1 MPTVN
6 TNSAAQFAL
15 NKLNATE
22 REMTTSMERLSS
34 GKRINHAGDDAAGA
48 AIADRMTAQIRG
60 LEQSVRNAAD
70 VISMAQVTEGALDES
85 SSIIQRIR
93 ELAIQ
98 SASDTYNGE
107 ERAYIDAEVDQ
118 LLAELDRVTRDTT
131 FNEIAVLDGSF
142 ADRRFQIGTHER
154 EFAQLSVSSMRIDS
168 LGAYKAT
175 SQGTETTDDTG
186 GPVDNDNLA
195 LNAYAVAD
203 TSETNLVQAE
213 SFTVHGILGSS
224 SVTAAA
230 GSNVRDIATS
240 VNAVFDSTGVSAI
253 ASTQLKLQAKTL
265 DDAYN
270 GQTSLSFSIQ
280 GKNTTAV
287 TIAAN
292 VTLNNN
298 EGSSVLSELRDSIN
312 NYTTTT
318 GVTAT
323 LSTDKSSM
331 ILVQNEGY
339 DIKLGDV
346 NFGGDT
352 TTTGTRRTL
361 LVTSLDNNE
370 VVAGDPVSLGDT
382 NVTTTDDDGLFS
394 GTITTTDTVIGAT
407 PTETSLTVTGA
418 TTLTSVASTFNGGGN
433 PMGTAA
439 LNTIALADASNFA
452 TAGTI
457 KIGSEFFTYTGKSGN
472 NLTGVLRARES
483 STAFNHAH
491 SAAVTQVIGSK
502 DTMAGSGVIK
512 ADTTN
517 LAASGAVKIGNEFF
531 TYTGKTGTTLTG
543 VTRAA
548 SSTTAAIHEPT
559 AAITQALTISETTLN
574 VGDTTGFPTAGT
586 LQIGNE
592 FVTYTGVTATSFTG
606 VTRGVTVDTITST
619 ASNHA
624 NGDSIKD
631 MSSRFTLTGPLSLA
645 NDDNKVCDEQTI
657 ASGFTGSESLVM
669 VDATATLNSFITIT
683 STAASSANFVIT
695 GTDVYGN
702 EQTETIPGHT
712 GSTYPKTLTSTKIY
726 GTVASVKPSTTDS
739 DAKIRVGVKSTIAN
753 ESILVTITSSASDE
767 SAKTFTVVGTG
778 MDGTS
783 LTEII
788 TGPEA
793 NKTVTG
799 RRIFKTIHTITPSDT
814 TTGAIKIGV
823 KGADSVIIT
832 GQLEMSSSNSFTV
845 VGEDGKGLFEASPG
859 AASLDKLSGVSLLTR
874 QSSVDALR
882 VLDRSLDRI
891 HKERAKLGA
900 LMSRME
906 KAIDNLSNVALN
918 TNASRGRIED
928 ADFAKESARMTKA
941 QILQQ
946 SAMAMIAQAGKAQQ
960 NVLQLLQN

>member
-6 TNSAAQFAL
+6 SNTAAQFAL
-15 NKLNATE
+15 NKLNGTE
-22 REMTTSMERLSS
+22 RDMQTAMERLSS

-48 AIADRMTAQIRG
+48 AIADRMTAQIKG

-98 SASDTYNGE
+98 SASDSYNGE

-142 ADRRFQIGTHER
+142 ADKRFQIGTHER
-154 EFAQLSVSSMRIDS
+154 EFAQLSISSMRLDS
-168 LGAYKAT
+168 LGAYKAS
-175 SQGTETTDDTG
+175 SQGTETTDVANSA
-186 GPVDNDNLA
+186 VDNDNLA

-203 TSETNLVQAE
+203 TSEANLVQAE
-213 SFTVHGILGSS
+213 SFTIHGILGSS

-265 DDAYN
+265 DDTYN

-323 LSTDKSSM
+323 LSTDRSSI

-346 NFGGDT
+346 NFAGDT
-352 TTTGTRRTL
+352 TTTGARRTL
-361 LVTSLDNNE
+361 LVTSLDNDE
-370 VVAGDPVSLGDT
+370 IVAGDAVSLGDT
-382 NVTTTDDDGLFS
+382 NVTTTSTTSVVAAAQASAGVAMTLNSSGIAGAVEHNGSLVTTVDIASAGNFTLDGVYKDSTSLSSKITIKNRDAVDNSSFKYTITGTDQYGNTLTEIIDGTSGS
-394 GTITTTDTVIGAT
+394 GTITTGTKVFKTVSAISVDGNSGSVEIGTT
-407 PTETSLTVTGA
+407 PVVVNQAALITVT
-418 TTLTSVASTFNGGGN
+418 
-433 PMGTAA
+433 
-439 LNTIALADASNFA
+439 
-452 TAGTI
+452 
-457 KIGSEFFTYTGKSGN
+457 
-472 NLTGVLRARES
+472 
-483 STAFNHAH
+483 
-491 SAAVTQVIGSK
+491 
-502 DTMAGSGVIK
+502 
-512 ADTTN
+512 
-517 LAASGAVKIGNEFF
+517 
-531 TYTGKTGTTLTG
+531 
-543 VTRAA
+543 
-548 SSTTAAIHEPT
+548 
-559 AAITQALTISETTLN
+559 
-574 VGDTTGFPTAGT
+574 
-586 LQIGNE
+586 
-592 FVTYTGVTATSFTG
+592 
-606 VTRGVTVDTITST
+606 
-619 ASNHA
+619 
-624 NGDSIKD
+624 
-631 MSSRFTLTGPLSLA
+631 
-645 NDDNKVCDEQTI
+645 
-657 ASGFTGSESLVM
+657 
-669 VDATATLNSFITIT
+669 
-683 STAASSANFVIT
+683 
-695 GTDVYGN
+695 
-702 EQTETIPGHT
+702 
-712 GSTYPKTLTSTKIY
+712 
-726 GTVASVKPSTTDS
+726 
-739 DAKIRVGVKSTIAN
+739 
-753 ESILVTITSSASDE
+753 SASDDE
-767 SAKTFTVVGTG
+767 SGKKFTIVGTD
-778 MDGTS
+778 MDGNAQQ
-783 LTEII
+783 EII

-793 NKTVTG
+793 SKTVTG
-799 RRIFKTIHTITPSDT
+799 RLIFKEIHSVTSDIQ
-814 TTGAIKIGV
+814 TTGNVSVGV
-823 KGADSVIIT
+823 KAADSVIVT

-845 VGEDGKGLFEASPG
+845 IGEDGKGLFEASPG

-918 TNASRGRIED
+918 TDASRGRIED
-928 ADFAKESARMTKA
+928 ANFAKESARLTKA

>member
-6 TNSAAQFAL
+6 TNTAAQFAL

-22 REMTTSMERLSS
+22 RDMTTAMERLSS

-98 SASDTYNGE
+98 SASDSYNGE

-142 ADRRFQIGTHER
+142 ADKRFQIGTHER
-154 EFAQLSVSSMRIDS
+154 EFAQLSISSMRLDS
-168 LGAYKAT
+168 LGAYKAS
-175 SQGTETTDDTG
+175 SQGTETTDIDNTA
-186 GPVDNDNLA
+186 VDNDNLA

-203 TSETNLVQAE
+203 TSEANLVQAE
-213 SFTVHGILGSS
+213 SFTIHGILGSS

-280 GKNTTAV
+280 GKNTTAI

-298 EGSSVLSELRDSIN
+298 EGSSDLSELRDSIN
-312 NYTTTT
+312 NYTITT

-323 LSTDKSSM
+323 LSTDKSSIIM
-331 ILVQNEGY
+331 VQNEGY
-339 DIKLGDV
+339 DIKLGEV
-346 NFGGDT
+346 NFAGDT
-352 TTTGTRRTL
+352 STTGSRRTL

-370 VVAGDPVSLGDT
+370 VVAGDAVSLGDT
-382 NVTTTDDDGLFS
+382 NVTVTDPDGISTTGGNGSSDALTINGALISTAADDDGLVDSF
-394 GTITTTDTVIGAT
+394 
-407 PTETSLTVTGA
+407 
-418 TTLTSVASTFNGGGN
+418 
-433 PMGTAA
+433 
-439 LNTIALADASNFA
+439 DASANGT
-452 TAGTI
+452 TA
-457 KIGSEFFTYTGKSGN
+457 
-472 NLTGVLRARES
+472 LTQDGVL
-483 STAFNHAH
+483 
-491 SAAVTQVIGSK
+491 
-502 DTMAGSGVIK
+502 
-512 ADTTN
+512 
-517 LAASGAVKIGNEFF
+517 
-531 TYTGKTGTTLTG
+531 
-543 VTRAA
+543 A
-548 SSTTAAIHEPT
+548 SSTTLNSRIS
-559 AAITQALTISETTLN
+559 ITHAS
-574 VGDTTGFPTAGT
+574 DTDS
-586 LQIGNE
+586 
-592 FVTYTGVTATSFTG
+592 TYTIVGLDAFG
-606 VTRGVTVDTITST
+606 NTITEDIAVTDTNETFS
-619 ASNHA
+619 
-624 NGDSIKD
+624 
-631 MSSRFTLTGPLSLA
+631 TLTYASVTSITPSGNGPS
-645 NDDNKVCDEQTI
+645 DV
-657 ASGFTGSESLVM
+657 SVGV
-669 VDATATLNSFITIT
+669 
-683 STAASSANFVIT
+683 AA
-695 GTDVYGN
+695 
-702 EQTETIPGHT
+702 
-712 GSTYPKTLTSTKIY
+712 
-726 GTVASVKPSTTDS
+726 TVAHKNV
-739 DAKIRVGVKSTIAN
+739 
-753 ESILVTITSSASDE
+753 LVTITSDSADE
-767 SAKTFTVVGTG
+767 SDKTFTVVGIA

-783 LTEII
+783 LTEVI

-793 NKTVTG
+793 SETVTG
-799 RRIFKTIHTITPSDT
+799 RQIFRDIYSITPSAAL
-814 TTGAIKIGV
+814 TGDVTAGT
-823 KGADSVIIT
+823 KGADSVIVT

-845 VGEDGKGLFEASPG
+845 IGEDGKGLFEASPG
-859 AASLDKLSGVSLLTR
+859 AASLDKLSGVSLLSR

-928 ADFAKESARMTKA
+928 ADFAKESARLTKS

>member
-1 MPTVN
+1 MPSVN
-6 TNSAAQFAL
+6 SNTAAQFAL
-15 NKLNATE
+15 NKMNATE
-22 REMTTSMERLSS
+22 RDMTTAMERLSS

-48 AIADRMTAQIRG
+48 AIADRMTAQIKG

-85 SSIIQRIR
+85 SAIIQRIR

-98 SASDTYNGE
+98 SASDVMNGE
-107 ERAYIDAEVDQ
+107 ERAYIDAEVKQ

-154 EFAQLSVSSMRIDS
+154 EFAQLSISSMRLDS
-168 LGAYKAT
+168 LGAYKAK
-175 SQGTETTDDTG
+175 SQKTDTDG
-186 GPVDNDNLA
+186 NNDNLA
-195 LNAYAVAD
+195 LNAYAVD
-203 TSETNLVQAE
+203 STTETNLIQSE
-213 SFTVHGILGSS
+213 SFTIHGILGSS
-224 SVTAAA
+224 GITAAA
-230 GSNVRDIATS
+230 GSTVRDIATS

-253 ASTQLKLQAKTL
+253 ASTQLRLEAKSL
-265 DDAYN
+265 DDTYN

-280 GKNTTAV
+280 GKNSVAT

-292 VTLNNN
+292 IILNDNK
-298 EGSSVLSELRDSIN
+298 GSSVLSELRDSIN

-318 GVTAT
+318 GITAT
-323 LSTDKSSM
+323 LSTDKSSIIM
-331 ILVQNEGY
+331 VQNEGY

-346 NFGGDT
+346 NFDGDT
-352 TTTGTRRTL
+352 DITGARRTL
-361 LVTSLDNNE
+361 LVTSLDNDE
-370 VVAGDPVSLGDT
+370 VAAGNAVSLGDT
-382 NVTTTDDDGLFS
+382 HVTTTDDDGLFS
-394 GTITTTDTVIGAT
+394 GTITTTNTVIGAT

-418 TTLTSVASTFNGGGN
+418 TTLTSVASTFDGSGSS
-433 PMGTAA
+433 MGTAA
-439 LNTIALADASNFA
+439 LTSITLANASDFA

-457 KIGSEFFTYTGKSGN
+457 KIGSEFFTYTGKSSN
-472 NLTGVLRARES
+472 TLTGVLRTREG
-483 STAFNHAH
+483 STAADHADG
-491 SAAVTQVIGSK
+491 AAVTQVIGST

-512 ADTTN
+512 ADTTGF
-517 LAASGAVKIGNEFF
+517 ASSGSIKIGNEFF
-531 TYTGKTGTTLTG
+531 TYTGTTATTFTG

-548 SSTTAAIHEPT
+548 SSTTATIHEPT
-559 AAITQALTISETTLN
+559 AGITQALTTSDTTLN
-574 VGDTTGFPTAGT
+574 VSDTTGFPTAGT

-592 FVTYTGVTATSFTG
+592 FITYTGVTATSFTG

-619 ASNHA
+619 ASNHG

-631 MSSRFTLTGPLSLA
+631 MSSRFTLNGPASLA
-645 NDDNKVCDEQTI
+645 TDDNKVCSEQAI
-657 ASGFTGSESLVM
+657 SAGFTGTQSLAM

-683 STAASSANFVIT
+683 STAASSADFVIT

-702 EQTETIPGHT
+702 AQSETIAGHT

-726 GTVASVKPSTTDS
+726 GTVTSIVPSTTDS
-739 DAKIRVGVKSTIAN
+739 DANIRVGVKNTIAN
-753 ESILVTITSSASDE
+753 ESVLVTITSSASDE
-767 SAKTFTVVGTG
+767 STKTFTVVGTG

-783 LTEII
+783 LTEVI

-793 NKTVTG
+793 NETVTG
-799 RRIFKTIHTITPSDT
+799 RRIFKTIHTITPSDVT
-814 TTGAIKIGV
+814 AGAIKIGV
-823 KGADSVIIT
+823 KGADSVIVT

-845 VGEDGKGLFEASPG
+845 VGEDGKGLFETSPG
-859 AASLDKLSGVSLLTR
+859 ASTLDKLSGVNLRTR

-928 ADFAKESARMTKA
+928 ADFAKESARLTKA

-946 SAMAMIAQAGKAQQ
+946 SAMAMIAQAGKSQQ
-960 NVLQLLQN
+960 NILQLLQN

>member
-1 MPTVN
+1 MN
-6 TNSAAQFAL
+6 LLQL
-15 NKLNATE
+15 YKEL
-22 REMTTSMERLSS
+22 
-34 GKRINHAGDDAAGA
+34 
-48 AIADRMTAQIRG
+48 
-60 LEQSVRNAAD
+60 
-70 VISMAQVTEGALDES
+70 
-85 SSIIQRIR
+85 R

-154 EFAQLSVSSMRIDS
+154 EFAQLSISSMRLDS

-175 SQGTETTDDTG
+175 SQGTETTDVANS
-186 GPVDNDNLA
+186 PVDNDNLA

-213 SFTVHGILGSS
+213 SFTIHGILGSS

-352 TTTGTRRTL
+352 TTTGSRRTL
-361 LVTSLDNNE
+361 LVSSLDNNE
-370 VVAGDPVSLGDT
+370 VVAGDAVSLGDT

-418 TTLTSVASTFNGGGN
+418 TTLTSVTSTFNGSGN

-457 KIGSEFFTYTGKSGN
+457 KIGSEFFTYTGKSSN

-483 STAFNHAH
+483 STAFNHANG
-491 SAAVTQVIGSK
+491 ATVTQVIGS
-502 DTMAGSGVIK
+502 
-512 ADTTN
+512 
-517 LAASGAVKIGNEFF
+517 
-531 TYTGKTGTTLTG
+531 TG
-543 VTRAA
+543 
-548 SSTTAAIHEPT
+548 
-559 AAITQALTISETTLN
+559 
-574 VGDTTGFPTAGT
+574 
-586 LQIGNE
+586 
-592 FVTYTGVTATSFTG
+592 Y
-606 VTRGVTVDTITST
+606 
-619 ASNHA
+619 
-624 NGDSIKD
+624 NGWCWCYK
-631 MSSRFTLTGPLSLA
+631 SRH
-645 NDDNKVCDEQTI
+645 
-657 ASGFTGSESLVM
+657 
-669 VDATATLNSFITIT
+669 
-683 STAASSANFVIT
+683 
-695 GTDVYGN
+695 Y
-702 EQTETIPGHT
+702 
-712 GSTYPKTLTSTKIY
+712 
-726 GTVASVKPSTTDS
+726 
-739 DAKIRVGVKSTIAN
+739 
-753 ESILVTITSSASDE
+753 
-767 SAKTFTVVGTG
+767 
-778 MDGTS
+778 
-783 LTEII
+783 
-788 TGPEA
+788 
-793 NKTVTG
+793 
-799 RRIFKTIHTITPSDT
+799 
-814 TTGAIKIGV
+814 
-823 KGADSVIIT
+823 
-832 GQLEMSSSNSFTV
+832 
-845 VGEDGKGLFEASPG
+845 
-859 AASLDKLSGVSLLTR
+859 
-874 QSSVDALR
+874 
-882 VLDRSLDRI
+882 
-891 HKERAKLGA
+891 
-900 LMSRME
+900 
-906 KAIDNLSNVALN
+906 
-918 TNASRGRIED
+918 
-928 ADFAKESARMTKA
+928 
-941 QILQQ
+941 
-946 SAMAMIAQAGKAQQ
+946 
-960 NVLQLLQN
+960 

>member
-6 TNSAAQFAL
+6 SNTAAQFAL
-15 NKLNATE
+15 NKMTATE
-22 REMTTSMERLSS
+22 REMTTAMERLSS

-48 AIADRMTAQIRG
+48 AIADRMTAQIKG

-85 SSIIQRIR
+85 SAIIQRIR

-98 SASDTYNGE
+98 SASDVMNAE
-107 ERAYIDAEVDQ
+107 ERSYLDAEVVQ
-118 LLAELDRVTRDTT
+118 MLAELDRVTRDTT

-154 EFAQLSVSSMRIDS
+154 EFAQLSISSMRLDS
-168 LGAYKAT
+168 LGAYKAK
-175 SQGTETTDDTG
+175 SDTTDTDG
-186 GPVDNDNLA
+186 KNDNLA
-195 LNAYAVAD
+195 LNAYAVD
-203 TSETNLVQAE
+203 TTSETNLIQSE
-213 SFTVHGILGSS
+213 SFTIHGILGSS

-240 VNAVFDSTGVSAI
+240 VNAVFDATGVTAI
-253 ASTQLKLQAKTL
+253 ASTQLKLEAKSL
-265 DDAYN
+265 DDTYN
-270 GQTSLSFSIQ
+270 GQTSISFSIQ
-280 GKNTTAV
+280 GKNTVAT

-292 VTLNNN
+292 ITLNDNK
-298 EGSSVLSELRDSIN
+298 GSSVLSELRDSIN

-323 LSTDKSSM
+323 LSTDKSSIIM
-331 ILVQNEGY
+331 VQNEGY
-339 DIKLGDV
+339 DIKIGDV
-346 NFGGDT
+346 NFDGDT
-352 TTTGTRRTL
+352 DATGARRTL
-361 LVTSLDNNE
+361 LVTSLDNDE
-370 VVAGDPVSLGDT
+370 AAAGNAVSLGDT
-382 NVTTTDDDGLFS
+382 HVTTTDDDGLFS
-394 GTITTTDTVIGAT
+394 GTITTTNTVIGAT

-418 TTLTSVASTFNGGGN
+418 TTLTSVANTFAGGGSS
-433 PMGTAA
+433 MGAAA
-439 LNTIALADASNFA
+439 LTTIALTDASNFA

-472 NLTGVLRARES
+472 TLTGVLRARED
-483 STAFNHAH
+483 STAADHADGV
-491 SAAVTQVIGSK
+491 AVTQVIGST

-517 LAASGAVKIGNEFF
+517 FAASGSIKIGNEFF
-531 TYTGKTGTTLTG
+531 TYTGKTGTTFTG

-548 SSTTAAIHEPT
+548 SSTTAAVHEPT
-559 AAITQALTISETTLN
+559 VGITQALTTADTTLN
-574 VGDTTGFPTAGT
+574 VSDTTGFPEAGT
-586 LQIGNE
+586 LLIGSE

-606 VTRGVTVDTITST
+606 VTRGVTLDTVTST
-619 ASNHA
+619 AANHA

-631 MSSRFTLTGPLSLA
+631 MSSRFTLNGPVSLA
-645 NDDNKVCDEQTI
+645 TDDNKVCSEQAI
-657 ASGFTGSESLVM
+657 SAGFSGSESLAM

-702 EQTETIPGHT
+702 AQSETINGHS
-712 GSTYPKTLTSTKIY
+712 GSTYPKTLTSAKIY
-726 GTVASVKPSTTDS
+726 GTVTSVKPSATDS
-739 DAKIRVGVKSTIAN
+739 DAKIRVGVKNTIAN

-783 LTEII
+783 LTEVI

-823 KGADSVIIT
+823 KGADSVIVT

-845 VGEDGKGLFEASPG
+845 VGEDGKGLFETSPG
-859 AASLDKLSGVSLLTR
+859 AASLDKLSGVNVKTR
-874 QSSVDALR
+874 QASVDALR

-918 TNASRGRIED
+918 TNASRGRIQD
-928 ADFAKESARMTKA
+928 ADFAKESARLTKA

>member
-6 TNSAAQFAL
+6 SNSAAQFAL

-22 REMTTSMERLSS
+22 RDMTSAMERLSS

-60 LEQSVRNAAD
+60 LEQSVRNAGD

-154 EFAQLSVSSMRIDS
+154 EFAQLSISSMRLDS
-168 LGAYKAT
+168 LGAYKAS
-175 SQGTETTDDTG
+175 SQGTETTDVANSA
-186 GPVDNDNLA
+186 VDNDNLA

-203 TSETNLVQAE
+203 TSEANLVQAE
-213 SFTVHGILGSS
+213 SFTIHGILGSS

-323 LSTDKSSM
+323 LSTDKSSIIM
-331 ILVQNEGY
+331 VQNEGY

-346 NFGGDT
+346 NFAGDT
-352 TTTGTRRTL
+352 TTTGSRRTL

-370 VVAGDPVSLGDT
+370 VVAGDAVSLGDT
-382 NVTTTDDDGLFS
+382 NVTTTDADGIFAS
-394 GTITTTDTVIGAT
+394 AT
-407 PTETSLTVTGA
+407 LG
-418 TTLTSVASTFNGGGN
+418 
-433 PMGTAA
+433 
-439 LNTIALADASNFA
+439 
-452 TAGTI
+452 
-457 KIGSEFFTYTGKSGN
+457 
-472 NLTGVLRARES
+472 
-483 STAFNHAH
+483 
-491 SAAVTQVIGSK
+491 AVTTIG
-502 DTMAGSGVIK
+502 
-512 ADTTN
+512 
-517 LAASGAVKIGNEFF
+517 
-531 TYTGKTGTTLTG
+531 GK
-543 VTRAA
+543 
-548 SSTTAAIHEPT
+548 
-559 AAITQALTISETTLN
+559 
-574 VGDTTGFPTAGT
+574 VGDTTPVAFASGPGSVTDDDAIVT
-586 LQIGNE
+586 TQALDSYGNN
-592 FVTYTGVTATSFTG
+592 A
-606 VTRGVTVDTITST
+606 
-619 ASNHA
+619 
-624 NGDSIKD
+624 
-631 MSSRFTLTGPLSLA
+631 LSL
-645 NDDNKVCDEQTI
+645 
-657 ASGFTGSESLVM
+657 
-669 VDATATLNSFITIT
+669 VDATQTLNSFVTIQGDADT
-683 STAASSANFVIT
+683 SGINFVIV

-702 EQTETIPGHT
+702 ALTETIAGPSVANAAGFVT
-712 GSTYPKTLTSTKIY
+712 TTNIF
-726 GTVASVKPSTTDS
+726 GTVTSVTPSGSVASDV
-739 DAKIRVGVKSTIAN
+739 IVGKLNTIAN
-753 ESILVTITSSASDE
+753 QSALVTIISGGSDE
-767 SAKTFTVVGTG
+767 SNKTFTVTGTDMSG
-778 MDGTS
+778 NA
-783 LTEII
+783 LIEVI
-788 TGPEA
+788 TGPAA
-793 NKTVTG
+793 NATVTG
-799 RRIFKTIHTITPSDT
+799 RQIFKTITSVVNSAA
-814 TTGAIKIGV
+814 TTGNITIGV
-823 KGADSVIIT
+823 KAADSVIVT

-859 AASLDKLSGVSLLTR
+859 AASLDKLSGVNVKTR
-874 QSSVDALR
+874 QSSIDALR

-906 KAIDNLSNVALN
+906 KAINNLSNVALN
-918 TNASRGRIED
+918 TNASRARIED
-928 ADFAKESARMTKA
+928 ADFAKESARLTRA

>member
-6 TNSAAQFAL
+6 SNSAAMFAL
-15 NKLNATE
+15 NKMTATE
-22 REMTTSMERLSS
+22 RDMTQAMERLSS

-48 AIADRMTAQIRG
+48 AIADRMTAQIKG

-85 SSIIQRIR
+85 SAIIQRIR

-98 SASDTYNGE
+98 SASDVMNAE
-107 ERAYIDAEVDQ
+107 ERSYLDAEVVQ
-118 LLAELDRVTRDTT
+118 MLAELDRVTRDTT

-154 EFAQLSVSSMRIDS
+154 EFAQLSISSMRLDS
-168 LGAYKAT
+168 LGAYKAK
-175 SQGTETTDDTG
+175 SDTTDTDG
-186 GPVDNDNLA
+186 KNDNLA
-195 LNAYAVAD
+195 LNAYAVD
-203 TSETNLVQAE
+203 TTSETNLIQSE
-213 SFTVHGILGSS
+213 SFTIHGILGSS

-230 GSNVRDIATS
+230 GSTVRDIATS
-240 VNAVFDSTGVSAI
+240 VNAVFDATGVTAI
-253 ASTQLKLQAKTL
+253 ASTQLKLEAKSL
-265 DDAYN
+265 DDTYN
-270 GQTSLSFSIQ
+270 GQTSISFSIQ
-280 GKNTTAV
+280 GKNTVAT

-292 VTLNNN
+292 ITLNDNK
-298 EGSSVLSELRDSIN
+298 GSSVLSDLRDSIN

-323 LSTDKSSM
+323 LSTDKSSIIM
-331 ILVQNEGY
+331 VQNEGY

-346 NFGGDT
+346 NFDGDT
-352 TTTGTRRTL
+352 DTTGARRTL
-361 LVTSLDNNE
+361 LVTSLDNDE
-370 VVAGDPVSLGDT
+370 AAAGNAVSLGDT
-382 NVTTTDDDGLFS
+382 HVTATDDDGLFS
-394 GTITTTDTVIGAT
+394 GTITTTNTVIGAT
-407 PTETSLTVTGA
+407 PTETSLTVTGSTTVA
-418 TTLTSVASTFNGGGN
+418 TTTSTFSNSSN

-439 LNTIALADASNFA
+439 LTSITLADATNFSS
-452 TAGTI
+452 AGTI
-457 KIGSEFFTYTGKSGN
+457 KIGSEFFTYTGKSTN
-472 NLTGVLRARES
+472 TLTGLLRARED
-483 STAFNHAH
+483 STAVSHAH
-491 SAAVTQVIGSK
+491 GATVTQVIGST
-502 DTMAGSGVIK
+502 DTMAGSGVI
-512 ADTTN
+512 TV
-517 LAASGAVKIGNEFF
+517 GATSDFTSAGSIKIGNEFF
-531 TYTGKTGTTLTG
+531 TYTGKTSTTFTG

-548 SSTTAAIHEPT
+548 SSTTAAKHE
-559 AAITQALTISETTLN
+559 AGVGITQALTTSDSTLN
-574 VGDTTGFPTAGT
+574 VDDTTGFPTAGT
-586 LQIGNE
+586 LLIGSE

-606 VTRGVTVDTITST
+606 VSRGQTLDTVTST
-619 ASNHA
+619 AANHA

-631 MSSRFTLTGPLSLA
+631 MSSRFTLNGPVSLA
-645 NDDNKVCDEQTI
+645 TDDNKVCGEQAI
-657 ASGFTGSESLVM
+657 SSGFTGTQSLAM

-695 GTDVYGN
+695 GTDVYGD
-702 EQTETIPGHT
+702 EQSETINGHT

-726 GTVASVKPSTTDS
+726 GTVTSVKPSATDS
-739 DAKIRVGVKSTIAN
+739 DAKIRVGVKNTIAN

-783 LTEII
+783 LTEVI

-793 NKTVTG
+793 SKTVTG

-823 KGADSVIIT
+823 KGADSVIVT
-832 GQLEMSSSNSFTV
+832 GQLEMSSSNSFTI
-845 VGEDGKGLFEASPG
+845 VGEDGKGLFETSPG
-859 AASLDKLSGVSLLTR
+859 AASLDKLSGVNVKTR
-874 QSSVDALR
+874 QASVDALR

-918 TNASRGRIED
+918 TNASRGRIQD
-928 ADFAKESARMTKA
+928 ADFAKESARLTKA